1 MGPIIKNFKNL
12 DKDKIEKLK
21 KLEPLYREWNQ
32 KINVIS
38 RKDMDNFYLH
48 HVLHSM
54 LISKVITFAP
64 GTKIMDFG
72 TGGGFPSIPL
82 AILFPECD
90 FFLVDSI
97 NKKLVVAQSIADEIG
112 LKNVQTSHS
121 RVEDINSQFDFVISR
136 AVTRLDEAWKLVEK
150 NVIDLNKNTLPNGL
164 LYLKGGNIENELP
177 KSESIQIWPLKEFA
191 VEPYFE
197 EKILVLIKR

>member
-97 NKKLVVAQSIADEIG
+97 SKKLVVAQSIADEIG

>member
-38 RKDMDNFYLH
+38 RKDMDNFYFH

-97 NKKLVVAQSIADEIG
+97 SKKLVVAQSIADEIG